1 MKRSYLIAAAIV
13 VVVTLWM
20 LSGVPAKPP
29 AEGPAAL
36 AKSSAKTPTRVVVA
50 QFEAAPMAREMTIHG
65 STRAKRS
72 VTLRSEVAGRVVE
85 VSAER
90 GARVKAGEALLRL
103 AADDRKELVAQA
115 RALLHQRELEY
126 QASKSL
132 QDKGLKAQS
141 QLAEAFSLLESARA
155 QLKSAELNLAR
166 ATLTAPFDG
175 VLQERSVEVG
185 DYIKGGDPVAL
196 LLELDPMV
204 VRGELAEKEVAQV
217 ALGMG
222 ASARLANGAVL
233 EGRISYISAAASSET
248 RSFTVEMEAPNGQG
262 APAGITAEIK
272 VPLEEVSAH
281 KLSPALLTLNDA
293 GVMGVKGVNDSGVV
307 EFHEVELLRADS
319 EGMWLAG
326 LPSRLRLITTGQGF
340 VRAGD
345 RVEVVEQEPKQDQEP

>member
-1 MKRSYLIAAAIV
+1 
-13 VVVTLWM
+13 
-20 LSGVPAKPP
+20 
-29 AEGPAAL
+29 
-36 AKSSAKTPTRVVVA
+36 
-50 QFEAAPMAREMTIHG
+50 
-65 STRAKRS
+65 
-72 VTLRSEVAGRVVE
+72 
-85 VSAER
+85 
-90 GARVKAGEALLRL
+90 
-103 AADDRKELVAQA
+103 
-115 RALLHQRELEY
+115 
-126 QASKSL
+126 
-132 QDKGLKAQS
+132 
-141 QLAEAFSLLESARA
+141 
-155 QLKSAELNLAR
+155 
-166 ATLTAPFDG
+166 
-175 VLQERSVEVG
+175 
-185 DYIKGGDPVAL
+185 
-196 LLELDPMV
+196 MV